1 MTVSGNNYQLADR
14 YQKVEGHFFL
24 TGIQALARL
33 PIQQLRNDRVVG
45 LNTAAFVSGYPGSPL
60 GGYDAE
66 IEKALKVVSDL
77 PITHQP
83 GVNEELSAASVMG
96 SQLAVLQPDCQYD
109 GIVGFWYGKAPGID
123 RASDALRHAVFA
135 GTSNHGGAVALVG
148 DDPAAKSST
157 LPSTSDATIVSLHMP
172 MLYPGDVQETLDL
185 GMHAIALSRI
195 TGLWTAM
202 KIVTAVA
209 DGSGTV
215 DASANR
221 VTPIIPDLTI
231 DGVPYQH
238 EPSGNLITPYTLEI
252 EREFREVKHELAK
265 RYISANSLNRVTAGN
280 SDAWIGLVAS
290 GFTYHELRHALSRLG
305 LASTS
310 DIESAGIRILQMQAP
325 LSFHPS
331 TIHDFADGLE
341 EILVVEEK
349 NPTLEWL
356 IKDALYGKA
365 NQPRITGKTHPDGR
379 TLMPSYGILDA
390 DTILPG
396 LRERLAIRI
405 EDRLAPD
412 LQKKEKIQ
420 IPINASHAPY
430 FCSGCPHNWGTKVPD
445 GALIGSGIGCHSMNM
460 LMEESRVGDIA
471 GVGAMGSEGA
481 QWIGI
486 SPFVDRPHFI
496 QNIGDGTFFHSGQL
510 AIQAAVTSGVS
521 ITYKLLYNG
530 AVAMTG
536 GQDAQ
541 GNLGTAELSTI
552 FLAQGVKKVLI
563 TSPDPHDYDMT
574 DLPPDVEV
582 WDRTRIVEA
591 QEMLAE
597 ISGVTVL
604 IHDQAC
610 AAQTR
615 RLRKRGQA
623 TTPKFRVAINPRICE
638 GCGDCGEV
646 SNCLSVQAMETEF
659 GTKTTIDQSSCNLD
673 FSCLNGDCPAFMSV
687 SISEDEQKSDTY
699 EDLSG
704 ELPEPPSLWGESD
717 QVDIRLAGIGG
728 TGVVTVS
735 QILATAAMLDG
746 FEVRGLDQTGL
757 SQKAGAVISDVRL
770 SRSGPRV
777 SNLVGESGADVILAF
792 NLLVGAGTAAMH
804 TATPEKTIMIGSTS
818 AVPTGSMVG
827 HPETL
832 LPETESLICDVGL
845 KTRPE
850 LNQFVDSI
858 AICEKVFGNSASANI
873 FMLGVAAQ
881 TGAIPVSPSSI
892 SEAIELNGV
901 SVDMNLA
908 AFSLGRNW
916 VVDPSNAQYL
926 LIKGDE
932 DLADSPPLPTD
943 LESVVEDLDRSTGLG
958 SLLRLFTHDLI
969 DYQNKKT
976 ASTFLDLVQKVASAE
991 QSVAE
996 GSSRL
1001 TETTARG
1008 LHKLTAYK
1016 DEYEVAR
1023 LLLRPEGETVARQVG
1038 SKNSTIAWYL
1048 HPPILSGMGVTK
1060 KWKLPV
1066 SLGKPIMHV
1075 LRKGKILRG
1084 TRFDLFGYTEVRRL
1098 ERELVAEYQKTLLL
1112 IVENLSVN
1120 NFEECV
1126 AISKLALDVRGFEAL
1141 KLERGKACLD
1151 ALSKVEKLIS

>member
-1 MTVSGNNYQLADR
+1 M
-14 YQKVEGHFFL
+14 
-24 TGIQALARL
+24 
-33 PIQQLRNDRVVG
+33 
-45 LNTAAFVSGYPGSPL
+45 

-66 IEKALKVVSDL
+66 IERALKAVPDL
-77 PITHQP
+77 SIIHQP
-83 GVNEELSAASVMG
+83 GVNEELSATSVMG

-135 GTSNHGGAVALVG
+135 GTSKHGGAVALVG

-157 LPSTSDATIVSLHMP
+157 LPSTSDATLVSLHMP

-195 TGLWTAM
+195 TGLWTSM

-238 EPSGNLITPYTLEI
+238 EPSGHLITPYTLEI

-265 RYISANSLNRVTAGN
+265 RYISANSLNRVTVGS

-305 LASTS
+305 LASVS
-310 DIESAGIRILQMQAP
+310 EIESAGIRILQMQAP
-325 LSFHPS
+325 LSFHPA
-331 TIHDFADGLE
+331 TIHDFAHGLE

-365 NQPRITGKTHPDGR
+365 NQPRITGKNHPDGR
-379 TLMPSYGILDA
+379 SLMPSYGILDA

-405 EDRLAPD
+405 ENRLAPD
-412 LQKKEKIQ
+412 LQKAEKIQ

-445 GALIGSGIGCHSMNM
+445 GALIGAGIGCHSMNM
-460 LMEESRVGDIA
+460 LMEESRVGEIA
-471 GVGAMGSEGA
+471 GVGSMGSEGA

-486 SPFVDRPHFI
+486 SPFIDRSHFI

-510 AIQAAVTSGVS
+510 AVQAAVAAGVS

-563 TSPDPHDYDMT
+563 TSPDPDNYVRT
-574 DLPPDVEV
+574 DLPSDVEV

-597 ISGVTVL
+597 IPGVTIL

-615 RLRKRGQA
+615 RLRKRDQA
-623 TTPKFRVAINPRICE
+623 STPKFRVAINPRICE

-646 SNCLSVQAMETEF
+646 SNCLSVQAIDTEF

-673 FSCLNGDCPAFMSV
+673 FSCLNGDCPAFMSI
-687 SISEDEQKSDTY
+687 SIPEDKQKLDNSVVPPVNI
-699 EDLSG
+699 
-704 ELPEPPSLWGESD
+704 PEPTSLWEESK

-770 SRSGPRV
+770 SRGGPRV

-804 TATPEKTIMIGSTS
+804 TASPDKTIMIGSTS

-832 LPETESLICDVGL
+832 LPETENLINDVGL
-845 KTRPE
+845 KTKPE
-850 LNQFVDSI
+850 LNQFADSI
-858 AICEKVFGNSASANI
+858 GICENIFGNNASANI
-873 FMLGVAAQ
+873 FMLGVAVQA
-881 TGAIPVSPSSI
+881 GAIPVSPSAI

-908 AFSLGRNW
+908 AFAWGRNW
-916 VVDPSNAQYL
+916 VIDPSNSQYL
-926 LIKGDE
+926 PTRSIETLS
-932 DLADSPPLPTD
+932 SPSPLSSE
-943 LESVVEDLDRSTGLG
+943 LEPIVEEIDRLTGLG
-958 SLLRLFTHDLI
+958 AMLRLFTQDLI
-969 DYQNKKT
+969 EYQNIKC
-976 ASTFLDLVQKVASAE
+976 ASSFLDVVQKVALAE
-991 QSVAE
+991 QSVIP
-996 GSSRL
+996 GSNRL
-1001 TETTARG
+1001 TETAARG

-1023 LLLRPEGETVARQVG
+1023 LLLRPEGEAIAHQVG
-1038 SKNSTIAWYL
+1038 DESSSVAWHL
-1048 HPPILSGMGVTK
+1048 HPPILSGMGVKK
-1060 KWKLPV
+1060 KWKLPA
-1066 SLGKPIMHV
+1066 SLGKPVMH
-1075 LRKGKILRG
+1075 LLSKGKILRG

-1098 ERELVAEYQKTLLL
+1098 ERELVSEYQKTLLF
-1112 IVENLSVN
+1112 IVENLSLN
-1120 NFEECV
+1120 NLEECV

-1141 KLERGKACLD
+1141 KLERGRACLD
-1151 ALSKVEKLIS
+1151 ALSKVERLIS